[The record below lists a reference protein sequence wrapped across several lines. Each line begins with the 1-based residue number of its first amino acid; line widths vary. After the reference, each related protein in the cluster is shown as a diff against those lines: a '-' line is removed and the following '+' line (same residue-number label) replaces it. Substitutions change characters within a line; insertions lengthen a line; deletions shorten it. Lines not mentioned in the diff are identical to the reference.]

1 MELVTPYNQVKYD
14 ACRPLNAVY
23 CKCLLRSVNK
33 QNIFLGT
40 APKFKKPCT
49 AHIPL
54 THCQNYSGV
63 MSKGLAVMLCIREAH
78 IKIVAYRVANLPP
91 ILRDISGPIPA
102 NAVTLYSRPHK
113 PLHVYHLRL

>member
-1 MELVTPYNQVKYD
+1 
-14 ACRPLNAVY
+14 
-23 CKCLLRSVNK
+23 
-33 QNIFLGT
+33 
-40 APKFKKPCT
+40 
-49 AHIPL
+49 
-54 THCQNYSGV
+54 
-63 MSKGLAVMLCIREAH
+63 MLCIREAH